1 MLFPKCY
8 YFESSSKN
16 ETYFFV
22 SSYILFKYCCRR
34 RRRSY
39 LFPILVFS
47 NNERVARPAF
57 HPPVIF
63 WQDIKSVHNRSCY
76 YYYYCSQKL
85 WLTQWSL
92 FRSQCSISLL
102 KKPKSPAEL
111 RNFHPATAVRPQQT
125 QAKTL
130 LGLWVSSSEK
140 RCNIIFQLLDRG
152 HTPAAK
158 LRKDQKRP
166 KPWTLS
172 IYKQSRLN
180 LLYTTGYTHKRSEL
194 VFVKLRFPSYKLKE
208 NFG

>member
-34 RRRSY
+34 RSY

-47 NNERVARPAF
+47 NNERLARPAF

-63 WQDIKSVHNRSCY
+63 WQDIKSVHNQSWRTTALRNSE
-76 YYYYCSQKL
+76 
-85 WLTQWSL
+85 QWSL